1 MSFEKRELKEMSS
14 VDTIVTYITTL
25 NTQVKKDKNVAYYET
40 TSFIDRYLTMFEAES
55 SRPCKHDFFNTI
67 SNRLSDTV
75 LFFQTPCSHCGALPT
90 LQELVELLLIQ
101 SAAVSISVLTDLQGI
116 LDSSSVEMVLSSC
129 CQNSDY
135 QQLCQ
140 VNRII
145 SADQLSNL
153 QSTSPEV
160 VQNACRSICSPEG
173 PLMQILECAISH
185 RNHLH
190 SSYFKHSMG
199 HFVHFSFFS
208 HFLDL

>member
-1 MSFEKRELKEMSS
+1 
-14 VDTIVTYITTL
+14 
-25 NTQVKKDKNVAYYET
+25 
-40 TSFIDRYLTMFEAES
+40 MF
-55 SRPCKHDFFNTI
+55 
-67 SNRLSDTV
+67 
-75 LFFQTPCSHCGALPT
+75 CGALPT

-208 HFLDL
+208 HFLDLWCIGMLRWTNKCVQRSQYRFKQWHFLNQSAQTGSASTRILFVFQIVHFGRTREHLQRSGRNCSGLFRWLKWLWSSWSFD

>member
-14 VDTIVTYITTL
+14 VDTIVTYITNL

-116 LDSSSVEMVLSSC
+116 LDSSSVEMILSSC

-173 PLMQILECAISH
+173 SLDADLRVC
-185 RNHLH
+185 
-190 SSYFKHSMG
+190 
-199 HFVHFSFFS
+199 HFAS
-208 HFLDL
+208 